1 MRRWIIIG
9 LLCLATAAQGAV
21 YRWVDKEGNVVFSDR
36 PQPGAEEVQV
46 PTPSLY
52 EAPRLPAPSGGAPSA
67 VSGPRYSRVAVIL
80 PENDAT
86 IRDNTGQ
93 VRVEVQV
100 VPALDSRAGDRVL
113 ILLDDRVQGGP
124 LATTRV
130 ALAGVDRG
138 THTLQARVIDA
149 GGTELLASD
158 PVTFHLQRYS
168 QLFEPPSAENGE
180 NGNGENGNGENGNG
194 ENGNGE
200 NGNGENGD
208 AGNADKPKAIRQAP
222 RMPSM
227 PRAPRMP

>member
-36 PQPGAEEVQV
+36 PQPGAEEVRV

-52 EAPRLPAPSGGAPSA
+52 EAPRLPAPAGGAPSA
-67 VSGPRYSRVAVIL
+67 ASGPRYSQVAVIL

-93 VRVEVQV
+93 VRVEVRV

-113 ILLDDRVQGGP
+113 ILLDDQIQGGP

-130 ALAGVDRG
+130 TLAGVDRG
-138 THTLQARVIDA
+138 THTLQARVVDA
-149 GGTELLASD
+149 DGAELLASGS
-158 PVTFHLQRYS
+158 VTFHMHQAS
-168 QLFEPPSAENGE
+168 VLFRQGD
-180 NGNGENGNGENGNG
+180 GNG
-194 ENGNGE
+194 
-200 NGNGENGD
+200 GD
-208 AGNADKPKAIRQAP
+208 SGGGD
-222 RMPSM
+222 SGGGDSGGGDSGT
-227 PRAPRMP
+227 